1 MKQKLLIGV
10 IFASS
15 VLGGLNAPAFACPPN
30 HRNCLEGK
38 PAAPQTEPKD
48 EEESGTS
55 VEVSAGFESNREGL
69 NRAQV
74 VGAETETNF
83 SNGSSLTTEAAVIRE
98 EDHTLHPDELGAQYN
113 SRPVTVLHQTVQ
125 ATAAAG
131 AHRMIDSRRDVVGLG
146 LSREGLINAGGQLF
160 AGRVGLP
167 DEDGE
172 AGPHGVI
179 RGYELTAGRDI
190 GHLSLEV
197 SRIGARIRND
207 DGRGRYSRNGAEAS
221 LDLGEFRRL
230 GAALP
235 VAVNFEVEEKA
246 YTFPAADPE
255 HEMTYITSLSASPGE
270 LGHALANDGRAV
282 GHAVKRVFSRGGN

>member
-1 MKQKLLIGV
+1 MKQKFLVGV
-10 IFASS
+10 IFVSS
-15 VLGGLNAPAFACPPN
+15 VLGSLSAPTFACPPN
-30 HRNCLEGK
+30 HRTCPEGK
-38 PAAPQTEPKD
+38 QADPQTEPKD

-74 VGAETETNF
+74 VGAETETSF
-83 SNGSSLTTEAAVIRE
+83 RNGSSLTTEAAVIRE

-113 SRPVTVLHQTVQ
+113 SRPITVLHQTVQ

-131 AHRMIDSRRDVVGLG
+131 AQRMIDSRRDVVGLG
-146 LSREGLINAGGQLF
+146 LSREGFISTGGQLF

-172 AGPHGVI
+172 AGPHGAI
-179 RGYELTAGRDI
+179 RGYELTAGRDL
-190 GHLSLEV
+190 GPLSLEV

-207 DGRGRYSRNGAEAS
+207 DGRGKYSRNGAEAS
-221 LDLGEFRRL
+221 LDLGKIGRL
-230 GAALP
+230 GDAFP

-246 YTFPAADPE
+246 YMFPANDPE
-255 HEMTYITSLSASPGE
+255 HEWTYITSLSANPGE